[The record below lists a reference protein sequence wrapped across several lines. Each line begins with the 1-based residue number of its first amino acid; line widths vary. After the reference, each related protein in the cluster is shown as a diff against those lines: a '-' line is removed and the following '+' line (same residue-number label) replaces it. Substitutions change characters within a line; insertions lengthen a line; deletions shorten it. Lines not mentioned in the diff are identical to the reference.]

1 MFTHTYICVYDTQE
15 LPPYGTVIIYG
26 AWGFIFFIL
35 IIDSPQMTPSGPYCL
50 VLTPAHFSPTVQQG
64 YSVINRMRQK
74 WWLQL
79 PLGLDL
85 AFSPLLGGRGQAL
98 GRQKF
103 LGQGLNPYHSSDLSH
118 YNDNAGSL
126 TLYHLLLEA
135 TLSWEAHLWP
145 PADSPTSVEPSDDSS
160 PGWHLDCH
168 LPESLSQ
175 DHPVKLLSATVRCQ
189 KWDAKASAY

>member
-1 MFTHTYICVYDTQE
+1 MCVWHTGTTSLWYSDHLWSMRVHLFHTYYRQPPNDSQWPLLPGTHTCALLSHSATGLLCD
-15 LPPYGTVIIYG
+15 
-26 AWGFIFFIL
+26 
-35 IIDSPQMTPSGPYCL
+35 
-50 VLTPAHFSPTVQQG
+50 QQNAAEVMAAA
-64 YSVINRMRQK
+64 SS
-74 WWLQL
+74 WTH
-79 PLGLDL
+79 L

-118 YNDNAGSL
+118 YNDNAVSL

-135 TLSWEAHLWP
+135 TSSWETHLWP
-145 PADSPTSVEPSDDSS
+145 PADPPTSVEPSDDSS

-189 KWDAKASAY
+189 KWDAKASTY